1 MHKIKIGVVT
11 LVLASVAMMA
21 PTAHASDLVLVPS
34 IGYGLSTL
42 KFNRSTAVEDKSS
55 FNTVDLGLTAA
66 YKRFYV
72 RFNTEMPL
80 TSDYNYGSSLIRQV
94 KREDWGMVGGFYLL
108 DSLSLFTGVSYGKTS
123 IIDLKGSPVVGTYTT
138 YTDTGPFIGAN
149 YQFNIGKQSTIGLNV
164 AFAVMNGELAV
175 NSTDGSVNTKDTGT
189 TGGFSLGASWNSK
202 YGESANYYVA
212 LKLKSYKSELTSL
225 TIQKDISILSFGV
238 VFPL

>member
-1 MHKIKIGVVT
+1 MRKTRIGVVT
-11 LVLASVAMMA
+11 LLLASFSIMA
-21 PTAHASDLVLVPS
+21 STARASDLVLVPS
-34 IGYGLSTL
+34 VGYGLSTL

-66 YKRFYV
+66 YKRFYL

-80 TSDYNYGSSLIRQV
+80 TADYIYGSSLIRQI
-94 KREDWGMVGGFYLL
+94 KREDWGLVGGFYLL
-108 DSLSLFTGVSYGKTS
+108 DSLSLFTGISYGSTA
-123 IIDLKGSPVVGTYTT
+123 IIDLAGAAPVATYTRH
-138 YTDTGPFIGAN
+138 TDTGPFIGAN

-175 NSTDGSVNTKDTGT
+175 NATDGSVNTKDTGT

-202 YGESANYYVA
+202 YRDAANYYVA